1 MSSDPWL
8 NRWLPLLLERASN
21 RPILEIGC
29 GSGED
34 TETLLAAGARVIAF
48 DVSYDAVVRARH
60 RAPAAR
66 ILCQDVRQPFPHE
79 EDALGAIVASLSLHY
94 FPWIETINL
103 VTRIQHTLR
112 PNGLFICR
120 LNSTQDHNYGASGHP
135 QIDQDYYLVNG
146 EPKRF
151 FSSTAVDK
159 LFERG
164 WTVLSQEHMVTG
176 KYAQPKAL
184 WEVVVER
191 DAQHDGQQETT
202 DDDLTSS

>member
-1 MSSDPWL
+1 MCP
-8 NRWLPLLLERASN
+8 
-21 RPILEIGC
+21 
-29 GSGED
+29 
-34 TETLLAAGARVIAF
+34 
-48 DVSYDAVVRARH
+48 YDAVVRRGTAT
-60 RAPAAR
+60 PAAR

-79 EDALGAIVASLSLHY
+79 GRRTGSDRRDLSLHY

-103 VTRIQHTLR
+103 VTRIQHTLPR
-112 PNGLFICR
+112 TGLFICR
-120 LNSTQDHNYGASGHP
+120 LNSTQDYNYGASGHP